1 MKILRLE
8 DNHIT
13 AGLDDTN
20 LRWHLVPSSMNTTSI
35 VGMWRTGST
44 ETTTGNTTTT
54 NTENALPLLLS
65 AAPVA
70 FERFSS
76 DCAGTKPKVV
86 CPCCTVC
93 CGSSSSSSTN
103 GHSGAGGDSNGNG
116 GNSVRGSSSNSNS
129 KKKEET

>member
-1 MKILRLE
+1 M
-8 DNHIT
+8 
-13 AGLDDTN
+13 DDTN
-20 LRWHLVPSSMNTTSI
+20 LRCHLAPSSMNTTSI
-35 VGMWRTGST
+35 VGKWRTGST

-93 CGSSSSSSTN
+93 CGSSSSSSN
-103 GHSGAGGDSNGNG
+103 GHNGAGGDSNGNG

>member
-1 MKILRLE
+1 
-8 DNHIT
+8 
-13 AGLDDTN
+13 
-20 LRWHLVPSSMNTTSI
+20 MNTTSI
-35 VGMWRTGST
+35 VGKWRTGST

-65 AAPVA
+65 VAPVA

-93 CGSSSSSSTN
+93 CGSSSSSSTVQV
-103 GHSGAGGDSNGNG
+103 AIVMVMVEIV
-116 GNSVRGSSSNSNS
+116 SVDPLATATAKRRKKLKRYSAQNSNNNQYPRLLQ
-129 KKKEET
+129 TY